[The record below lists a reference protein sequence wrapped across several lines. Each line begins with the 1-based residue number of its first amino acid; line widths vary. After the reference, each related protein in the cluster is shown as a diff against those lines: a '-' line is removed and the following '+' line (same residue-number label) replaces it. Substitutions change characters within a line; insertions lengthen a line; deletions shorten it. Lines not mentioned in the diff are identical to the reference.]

1 MSIVGRLRPIT
12 CSAKRSS
19 RHGGGTVDTWHGVL
33 TWHDQAGRAKAVVRE
48 HMAWEYDTWIIERA
62 EIIALE
68 PALVVPPDI
77 VAYSP
82 GEGTVDPDA
91 VTEIS
96 VNAPRAGATVPRH
109 SGQDGLPEHFWP
121 PRAGATVP
129 RRSGQ
134 DGLPKHF

>member
-96 VNAPRAGATVPRH
+96 VNAPPGWRDGAGADALRRH
-109 SGQDGLPEHFWP
+109 HDEDRPYDRF
-121 PRAGATVP
+121 
-129 RRSGQ
+129 
-134 DGLPKHF
+134 